1 MSDPNTNGE
10 RSLFLGY
17 AGTMAAGTKLAM
29 SRADA
34 VRNRRALVDA
44 AKRVFGRRGLDAPL
58 DEIARQ
64 AGIGNATLYRH
75 FPSRCA
81 LIAAVFADTLED
93 VVAACDRA
101 LANPDPWAGFR
112 EHVLFL
118 CRMQAEDR
126 GLADLLTMR
135 VTGAPALE
143 RLRERAFASFNEVAA
158 RAKEAGALRRDFQPE
173 DLALLLM
180 ANAGVIHRT
189 TRRAPTAWRRV
200 AGYTLDGL
208 RADAATDAAPPS
220 PGLRAVRAAMADQA
234 AQLDC
239 S

>member
-1 MSDPNTNGE
+1 MG
-10 RSLFLGY
+10 
-17 AGTMAAGTKLAM
+17 AGTRVTAG
-29 SRADA
+29 RADA

-44 AKRVFGRRGLDAPL
+44 AKRVFGERGLDAPL

-75 FPSRCA
+75 FPSRCD
-81 LIAAVFADTLED
+81 LIAEVFADTLEE
-93 VVAACDRA
+93 VVRACDRA

-126 GLADLLTMR
+126 GLADLLTTR

-143 RLRERAFASFNEVAA
+143 RLRQRAFASFTEVAG
-158 RAKEAGALRRDFQPE
+158 RAKAAGALRNDFQPE

-180 ANAGVIHRT
+180 ANAGLIHRT
-189 TRRAPTAWRRV
+189 AVRAPAAWRRFLS
-200 AGYTLDGL
+200 YTLDGL
-208 RADAATDAAPPS
+208 RADAATGAAAPS

-234 AQLDC
+234 AVLDC